1 MYATS
6 ATRMTTLLGILLVV
20 FTSSIMAAGGRASG
34 GRSNTTPPVVVS
46 VSVTTNNDQM
56 IIRGSAFG
64 SQPLQVLL
72 GNQRLG
78 IKQSGEQ
85 EIIAQLPSNVSP
97 AAYRLIVERDGD
109 LQSQPF
115 TVHVMA
121 N

>member
-34 GRSNTTPPVVVS
+34 GRSNTTPPVV

-85 EIIAQLPSNVSP
+85 EIIAQLPSKVFP
-97 AAYRLIVERDGD
+97 AAYRLIVVRDGD

>member
-20 FTSSIMAAGGRASG
+20 FASSIMAAGGRASG

-46 VSVTTNNDQM
+46 VTTNNDQM
-56 IIRGSAFG
+56 SIRGSAFG

-97 AAYRLIVERDGD
+97 AAYRLIVVRDGD